1 MRALIAACALFVF
14 GVSPVLAQQEI
25 YIGVAAKS
33 GRDGRVRI
41 GLEDFAPRTPSDP
54 AERELAAR
62 MKDVLRADLLFSR
75 YFEVLEKLPGDK
87 AAQEPDYWKKSG
99 AAYLLGGTV
108 RQVKD
113 GKWVMTAELRNA
125 DSGDPI
131 TQKGYRG
138 LPVNERA
145 AAHRLADEIIWRLTG
160 KKGIAHSKI
169 AFSND
174 STGHKEIYV
183 VDYDGQGLVRLTADK
198 SINLL
203 PRWSVDGSR
212 LYYTTYRYG
221 NPDSFEID
229 LAQQKIRP
237 FSVFQGL
244 NIAGGFSP
252 DGKELAM
259 TLSRG
264 RDPSIYIVA
273 PDKKEAKKL
282 TSSSGVDSSA
292 SYSPDGRFVTFISDR
307 SGNPQVYTV
316 ELATGKTQR
325 LTRLNW
331 CDSPRWSP
339 TGEWI
344 VFAGRQK
351 YSDDIDIFLT
361 DVTGGQLR
369 QITRDSGKNE
379 DPSWSPDG
387 RFISFTSTRGGG
399 RQIYVMDAD
408 GSAPHLVSKLPG
420 LSYTPSWGP

>member
-1 MRALIAACALFVF
+1 MKIIKALVLCALLAV
-14 GVSPVLAQQEI
+14 PAAAQQDI
-25 YIGVAAKS
+25 YIGVAAKNA
-33 GRDGRVRI
+33 RDGKIRI
-41 GLEDFAPRTPSDP
+41 GLESFVPYTPSDP
-54 AERELAAR
+54 KEQALTQR
-62 MKDVLRADLLFSR
+62 MGDVLRADLLFSR

-108 RQVKD
+108 RLLKD
-113 GKWVMTAELRNA
+113 GKWVMTAQLKGVE
-125 DSGDPI
+125 SGEAI
-131 TQKGYRG
+131 VQKAYRG

-145 AAHRLADEIIWRLTG
+145 AAHRFADEVVWRLTG

-174 STGHKEIYV
+174 STGNKEIYV
-183 VDYDGQGLVRLTADK
+183 VDYDGQGLTRLTTDK
-198 SINLL
+198 SIALL
-203 PRWSVDGSR
+203 PRWSADGAK

-229 LAQQKIRP
+229 IAQQRIKP
-237 FSVFQGL
+237 FSIFQGL
-244 NIAGGFSP
+244 NITGGVSP
-252 DGKELAM
+252 DGKEMAM

-264 RDPSIYIVA
+264 RDPSIYIVNRE
-273 PDKKEAKKL
+273 KKEARKI
-282 TSSSGVDSSA
+282 SSGSGVDSSA

-331 CDSPRWSP
+331 CDSPQWSP
-339 TGEWI
+339 SGEWI
-344 VFAGRQK
+344 VFAGREK
-351 YSDDIDIFLT
+351 YYDDIDIFLT

-369 QITRDSGKNE
+369 RLTRDSGKNE
-379 DPSWSPDG
+379 DPSWSADG
-387 RFISFTSTRGGG
+387 RFIAFTSTRGGG

-420 LSYTPSWGP
+420 QSYTPNWGP

>member
-1 MRALIAACALFVF
+1 MRALVAAFCFCVC
-14 GVSPVLAQQEI
+14 GVATAFAQQEI

-41 GLEDFAPRTPSDP
+41 GLEDFVPRSASDIK
-54 AERELAAR
+54 ERELAAR
-62 MKDVLRADLLFSR
+62 MKDALRADLLFSR
-75 YFEVLEKLPGDK
+75 YFEVLEKLSDDK
-87 AAQEPDYWKKSG
+87 AAQQPDYWKKSG
-99 AAYLLGGTV
+99 AAYVLSGTV
-108 RQVKD
+108 RQVND
-113 GKWVMTAELRNA
+113 GKWVMTAELRGT
-125 DSGDPI
+125 DSGEAI
-131 TQKGYRG
+131 AQKGYRG

-145 AAHRLADEIIWRLTG
+145 AAHRLADEIVWRATG
-160 KKGIAHSKI
+160 KKGVAHSKI

-183 VDYDGQGLVRLTADK
+183 VDYDGQGLVRLTTDK
-198 SINLL
+198 SIALL
-203 PRWSVDGSR
+203 PRWSMDGSK

-229 LAQQKIRP
+229 IAQQKIRP
-237 FSVFQGL
+237 FSIFQGL

-264 RDPSIYIVA
+264 RDPSIYIVS
-273 PDKKEAKKL
+273 PEKKEARKL
-282 TSSSGVDSSA
+282 TNGSGVDSSA
-292 SYSPDGRFVTFISDR
+292 SYSPDGRFITFISDR

-339 TGEWI
+339 SGEWI
-344 VFAGRQK
+344 VFAGREK

-369 QITRDSGKNE
+369 KLTRDAGKNE

-387 RFISFTSTRGGG
+387 RFIAFTSTRGGG

-420 LSYTPSWGP
+420 LSYTPNWSP